1 MALIWNMCTVIIL
14 RRPDHEWPVLIGANR
29 DEMKTRPWLPPAR
42 HWADRPDVIAGLDE
56 LGGGTWLG
64 MNEDGVVAAVL
75 NRYGTLGPAAD
86 KRSRGE
92 LPLEALDHADAI
104 IAAKSLAAL
113 DSNAY
118 RPFNMV
124 IADNRDAY
132 WLANRGDGKIEIQ
145 EIPEGFSILTAHDI
159 NDTKN
164 SERTA
169 RNLPRF
175 ISAPVPNPE
184 ADDWFAWQA
193 LIADTGILP
202 PDPDH
207 HDIRGDAMLVRS
219 NIGFE
224 TVCSSLIGLPGIPV
238 RENELPRRPVW
249 LFANGQPDKAPF
261 QPVEI

>member
-1 MALIWNMCTVIIL
+1 MCTIVIL
-14 RRPDHEWPVLIGANR
+14 RRPDHEWPILIGANR
-29 DEMKTRPWLPPAR
+29 DEMKNRPWLPPAR
-42 HWADRPDVIAGLDE
+42 HWPDRPDVIAGIDQ

-75 NRYGTLGPAAD
+75 NRFGTLGPADD

-104 IAAKSLAAL
+104 DAARSLADL
-113 DSNAY
+113 DGRSW

-132 WLANRGDGKIEIQ
+132 WLANRGKTKIEIH
-145 EIPEGFSILTAHDI
+145 EIPEGLSILTAHDL
-159 NDTKN
+159 NDREN
-164 SERTA
+164 SDRTR

-193 LIADTGILP
+193 LMADTGVMP
-202 PDPDH
+202 PDTEH
-207 HDIRGDAMLVRS
+207 HNMRRDAMLVRS
-219 NIGFE
+219 DIGFE
-224 TVCSSLIGLPGIPV
+224 TISSSLIGLPGIP
-238 RENELPRRPVW
+238 RHENELARRPIW
-249 LFANGQPDKAPF
+249 LFANGQPDSAPYL
-261 QPVEI
+261 PVAL

>member
-1 MALIWNMCTVIIL
+1 
-14 RRPDHEWPVLIGANR
+14 
-29 DEMKTRPWLPPAR
+29 
-42 HWADRPDVIAGLDE
+42 
-56 LGGGTWLG
+56 

-164 SERTA
+164 SERTT

-202 PDPDH
+202 SDPDH